1 MRCPDLVDIVRS
13 GTTPDPSVLEHIRRC
28 PSCLLDWQIQ
38 QGMRYLRHA
47 DKNATQ
53 PGSNRLEDL
62 NRQVM
67 AQIPLVPRQT
77 DGTISWGQLWL
88 SGLFISLGVFM
99 FLTMNGDAASAI
111 SFGGAAMYAVASGI
125 ICVLYCW
132 RRDGGGVTQLPLPG
146 GLRGWM
152 RGRRRRR

>member
-13 GTTPDPSVLEHIRRC
+13 GTTPDPPVLEHIRRC

-47 DKNATQ
+47 DRNAA
-53 PGSNRLEDL
+53 PLGSDHLEDL

-67 AQIPLVPRQT
+67 AQIPLVPPPT

-88 SGLFISLGVFM
+88 SGLFITLGVFM
-99 FLTMNGDAASAI
+99 FLTMNGDAPSAI
-111 SFGGAAMYAVASGI
+111 SLGGAAMYAVASGI

-132 RRDGGGVTQLPLPG
+132 RRDAGGVNQLPLPA

-152 RGRRRRR
+152 QGRRRRR